1 MSFEPVSAY
10 PKLKPRHALYGVLWA
25 TACGM
30 VAGLILADNLADG
43 EGLLRAALSALVPA
57 FYGPGLPLI
66 LFADFS
72 RPKVRIGPDWIESYS
87 DHLEALWREELD
99 DLVALLHES
108 DREVIFEL
116 RDGRDFTIRRKHVGR
131 GSWDELRAEL
141 AYRLDFYEAPEPR
154 RSRLDAFL
162 ERA

>member
-10 PKLKPRHALYGVLWA
+10 PKLKPRHALYAALCAAVLGVGGGFA
-25 TACGM
+25 M
-30 VAGLILADNLADG
+30 ADELADG
-43 EGLLRAALSALVPA
+43 EGLWRAAFALLPALYGVLVPMA
-57 FYGPGLPLI
+57 LLQ
-66 LFADFS
+66 DFS
-72 RPKVRIGPDWIESYS
+72 KPKVRIGPGWIESYN
-87 DHLEALWREELD
+87 DHLEALWREELG
-99 DLVALLHES
+99 DLVGLLHES

-141 AYRLDFYEAPEPR
+141 AYRLGFYEAPEPK

-162 ERA
+162 ERS